1 MVFELLIV
9 LLLILSMCVI
19 AYRSAVHEFQILQR
33 DYEPNTNWRD
43 LLSEQLPIVI
53 RNIPKY
59 WMGGWA
65 HHTTEQKRWN
75 VTVKENGKRL
85 RTTWNVWLEDNHM
98 EMPLNIQEIVKAMK
112 LQNVSEHIIAD
123 GFSHWSWIP
132 IYPVNPY
139 ILQKDG
145 FRGLRKTSAEM
156 TGIVS
161 TDGEPI
167 ELWIAHEG
175 AIPQNVYEK
184 LDGKNPWEQT
194 TKEIPWI
201 DTVKYIEIKLRPGNA
216 IFIPRH
222 WWIAIRSSGH
232 TKRSW
237 FLENEFH
244 TPVSFVITSIRR

>member
-65 HHTTEQKRWN
+65 YHTTEQKRWN
-75 VTVKENGKRL
+75 VSVKENSKRL
-85 RTTWNVWLEDNHM
+85 RTTWNVWLQDNRM

-222 WWIAIRSSGH
+222 WWIAIRSSGK
-232 TKRSW
+232 TERSW

-244 TPVSFVITSIRR
+244 TPVSFVITNIRQ